1 MKFSSKPRPH
11 SGFTIIEFVV
21 VMLIVGIIAAIGVP
35 SFKYVTTSN
44 RIASEINALLADMRY
59 ARTEAIRTGL
69 PVTLC
74 ATTDNANCSSTTP
87 AWQSGWMIF
96 ADPAGTRTLPAG
108 ALPLRTQAAFST
120 AYNNS
125 TDVFV
130 LSAAGFYAETFNR
143 QGFGSAYITTT
154 TANTST
160 TTMALRSV
168 PENTSWTRCL
178 DITVTGQLLIE
189 NTTAATGDCT

>member
-1 MKFSSKPRPH
+1 MKFSSEPSSHR
-11 SGFTIIEFVV
+11 GFTIIEFVV
-21 VMLIVGIIAAIGVP
+21 VMLIVGIIAAIGIP

-69 PVTLC
+69 PVTVC
-74 ATTDNANCSSTTP
+74 ATTDNATCSSTTP
-87 AWQSGWMIF
+87 SWQSGWMVF
-96 ADPAGTRTLPAG
+96 ADPAGTQTLVG
-108 ALPLRTQAAFST
+108 TPLRTQAAFST

-130 LSAAGFYAETFNR
+130 LSTAGFFAETFNR
-143 QGFGSAYITTT
+143 QGTGAAYITTT
-154 TANTST
+154 TTSTGT

-178 DITVTGQLLIE
+178 DITLMGQLLIE
-189 NTTAATGDCT
+189 TTAAASGDCT